1 MPSGA
6 ERMVEEARG
15 ADRARRAGLS
25 RRRALQVIG
34 AAAATPLALGFGGPL
49 RRSARPVGAAANSEA
64 VIAANL
70 GLAPEMAPPPDLGQ
84 TTIAAYVPETGHTVR
99 GILLEYWR
107 ATGAA
112 SVYGNP
118 ITEPFASPEGYYS
131 QAFENGVLQYRPE
144 FRWTD
149 DPFCRLAHVGPL
161 ALAAR
166 ADDLRADGRRD
177 GGGGDPRVSVWQPV
191 DPNGQ
196 SAANAVAGGGRY
208 FEDTGHTLTD
218 EFLAWWQGHEGHFYL
233 GSPISQ
239 QLREAGQTVQY
250 FQGGKLASD
259 GTRARPAPIGREV
272 AARLGIETAPVA
284 QDGLPVYDEAL
295 FLTAPNPYSWYDTY
309 APGPKT
315 IEVSID
321 DQMLWA
327 RQGDVLV
334 LESYVSTGIS
344 PNGTEH
350 GRFHVRIKRESE
362 DMGGFESNT
371 GEVVG
376 VITEDGVRGAE
387 TGRRYAVE
395 DVPNVMYVNFDAEA
409 LHGAY
414 WHNNFGVRMSHGCIN
429 LPLDVAAFLF
439 GWAALGS
446 PVWVHGSE
454 PYERAKPLEGEG

>member
-1 MPSGA
+1 MSDDRQNVRRASRTGIS
-6 ERMVEEARG
+6 RRG
-15 ADRARRAGLS
+15 ALKVLSAG
-25 RRRALQVIG
+25 V
-34 AAAATPLALGFGGPL
+34 AAPLALGFGGIPFGTGRL
-49 RRSARPVGAAANSEA
+49 AQPASAAAAKSESI
-64 VIAANL
+64 IAAEL

-84 TTIAAYVPETGHTVR
+84 TTVIAYVPETGHTVR
-99 GILLEYWR
+99 GVILEYWR

-118 ITEPFASPEGYYS
+118 ISEPFADPNGYYS
-131 QAFENGVLQYRPE
+131 QAFENGILQYRPE

-149 DPFCRLAHVGPL
+149 DPFCRLMAIGPL
-161 ALAAR
+161 ALSGR
-166 ADDLRADGRRD
+166 ADDLRLDGRRD
-177 GGGGDPRVSVWQPV
+177 GGGGDPRVSVWRPL

-196 SAANAVAGGGRY
+196 SAANAVAGGGLY
-208 FEDTGHTLTD
+208 FEDTAHTLTD
-218 EFLAWWQGHEGHFYL
+218 EFAAWWQAHEGQFYL

-239 QLREAGQTVQY
+239 QLREGGQTVQY
-250 FQGGKLASD
+250 FQSGKLIGD
-259 GTRARPAPIGREV
+259 GTNARPAPIGWEV
-272 AARLGIETAPVA
+272 ADVLGLDTSPVD
-284 QDGLPVYDEAL
+284 QDGLPVYDESL
-295 FLTAPNPYSWYDTY
+295 FITAANPYGWWDLYQ
-309 APGPKT
+309 PGPKT

-321 DQMLWA
+321 EQTLWA

-334 LESYVSTGIS
+334 LQSLVSTGIP

-362 DMGGFESNT
+362 DMGGFTSNT

-376 VITEDGVRGAE
+376 VITDDGVRGTN
-387 TGRRYAVE
+387 TGARYEVA
-395 DVPNVMYVNFDAEA
+395 DVPNVMYIDFDAEA

-439 GWAALGS
+439 GWAALGT

-454 PYERAKPLEGEG
+454 PYEPAKPLEGED